1 MTAVTPPL
9 VFSNGTVS
17 LPNVII
23 GPTNTAIGTD
33 ALSSTTGTNNTAS
46 GAFAL
51 SSNTTGIGNTA
62 TGRDAL
68 FSNITGSGNTA
79 SGFLAL
85 SSNTGSNN
93 TANGQS
99 ALLNNTTGTDNTAF
113 GQSAL
118 LNNDTGSGNIAIGAN
133 AGSALTTGSS
143 NISIGNLG
151 VAGES
156 NTIRIGTSGTHTRA
170 FIAGIN
176 GTPVMGAAVMVNS
189 LGQLGTVLS
198 SRRFKEEI
206 QDMREAS
213 SGLLRLRPVTFR
225 YKEAFAD
232 GARPVQYGLI
242 AEEVA
247 EVHPDLVVY
256 SRTGEVETVQ
266 YHKLVP
272 MLLNELQKQHRRI
285 DALQAENAELKARL
299 EAVERVVLS
308 KEALAQK

>member
-1 MTAVTPPL
+1 
-9 VFSNGTVS
+9 
-17 LPNVII
+17 
-23 GPTNTAIGTD
+23 
-33 ALSSTTGTNNTAS
+33 
-46 GAFAL
+46 
-51 SSNTTGIGNTA
+51 
-62 TGRDAL
+62 
-68 FSNITGSGNTA
+68 
-79 SGFLAL
+79 
-85 SSNTGSNN
+85 
-93 TANGQS
+93 
-99 ALLNNTTGTDNTAF
+99 
-113 GQSAL
+113 
-118 LNNDTGSGNIAIGAN
+118 
-133 AGSALTTGSS
+133 
-143 NISIGNLG
+143 
-151 VAGES
+151 
-156 NTIRIGTSGTHTRA
+156 
-170 FIAGIN
+170 
-176 GTPVMGAAVMVNS
+176 MGAAVMVNS

-299 EAVERVVLS
+299 EVVERVVLS
-308 KEALAQK
+308 REAMAQK

>member
-1 MTAVTPPL
+1 
-9 VFSNGTVS
+9 
-17 LPNVII
+17 
-23 GPTNTAIGTD
+23 
-33 ALSSTTGTNNTAS
+33 
-46 GAFAL
+46 
-51 SSNTTGIGNTA
+51 
-62 TGRDAL
+62 
-68 FSNITGSGNTA
+68 
-79 SGFLAL
+79 
-85 SSNTGSNN
+85 
-93 TANGQS
+93 
-99 ALLNNTTGTDNTAF
+99 
-113 GQSAL
+113 
-118 LNNDTGSGNIAIGAN
+118 
-133 AGSALTTGSS
+133 
-143 NISIGNLG
+143 
-151 VAGES
+151 
-156 NTIRIGTSGTHTRA
+156 
-170 FIAGIN
+170 
-176 GTPVMGAAVMVNS
+176 VMGAAVMVNS

-299 EAVERVVLS
+299 EVVERVVLS
-308 KEALAQK
+308 REAMAQK